1 MLLIYGVLIYQS
13 IYIYIYIIT
22 IIIAFYKFKYKT
34 YPNGPLRPEEKAYL
48 F

>member
-1 MLLIYGVLIYQS
+1 MLLISGVLIYQS
-13 IYIYIYIIT
+13 YICIIT

-34 YPNGPLRPEEKAYL
+34 YPNGPLRPQEKAYM